1 MSKVVRPIQLFKRL
15 GQIQIIEYA
24 PLAQLVEH
32 LTLNQGVLG
41 SSPRWCTRSNRVRF
55 SYTVFRS
62 IKRFEGYKMA
72 EGIKTIVQNRKA
84 RHDYFI
90 EETIEAG
97 IELTGTE
104 VKSLRLGKA
113 NLRDSYA
120 AIKDGEVFVHGL
132 HISPYDMG
140 NRFNHDPLRVKKLLL
155 HRHEINRLSGLIQR
169 QGLTLVPLSLYFK
182 RGKVKVELA
191 IAKGK
196 KLYDKREDI
205 AKKDAMR
212 EIDRRLKNY

>member
-1 MSKVVRPIQLFKRL
+1 VYQANS
-15 GQIQIIEYA
+15 
-24 PLAQLVEH
+24 
-32 LTLNQGVLG
+32 
-41 SSPRWCTRSNRVRF
+41 RVRF
-55 SYTVFRS
+55 TLHGFCVN
-62 IKRFEGYKMA
+62 RFEGIKMA
-72 EGIKTIVQNRKA
+72 EGKKTIVQNRKA

-97 IELTGTE
+97 IELYGTE

-113 NLRDSYA
+113 NLQDSYA
-120 AIKDGEVFVHGL
+120 TIKNGEVFVNGL

-140 NRFNHDPLRVKKLLL
+140 NRFNHDPMREKKLLL

-182 RGKVKVELA
+182 RGMVKVELA
-191 IAKGK
+191 VAKGK
-196 KLYDKREDI
+196 KLYDKREAL

-212 EIDRRLKNY
+212 EIDRRMKNH

>member
-1 MSKVVRPIQLFKRL
+1 LRYNKS
-15 GQIQIIEYA
+15 
-24 PLAQLVEH
+24 
-32 LTLNQGVLG
+32 
-41 SSPRWCTRSNRVRF
+41 
-55 SYTVFRS
+55 
-62 IKRFEGYKMA
+62 FEGYKMA

-120 AIKDGEVFVHGL
+120 TIKDGEVFVHSL

-140 NRFNHDPLRVKKLLL
+140 NRFNHDPLRVKRLLL
-155 HRHEINRLSGLIQR
+155 HRHEINRLSGLIQK
-169 QGLTLVPLSLYFK
+169 QGLTLIPLSLYFK
-182 RGKVKVELA
+182 RGMVKVELA